1 MLPLHNTAIC
11 LSLWAVQC
19 FLRFPQRLI
28 LYQIHSQLSIGFLKK
43 VENFAAQGLPYPFPA
58 SDSGAGAD
66 TACVIVARYASIG
79 VRPHITR
86 VVCRYSGNTAC
97 SRAKNHIFALF
108 STKTRW
114 IVRPQSDMAASD
126 CTSTNSCRTSATP
139 FSVIRMTVPP
149 FKRESQ

>member
-58 SDSGAGAD
+58 SESGVGAD

-79 VRPHITR
+79 VRPHNTR
-86 VVCRYSGNTAC
+86 VVCRHSGNTDC
-97 SRAKNHIFALF
+97 RLLPVLKTIYSRF
-108 STKTRW
+108 SAQKRDGLCVLSPTWRRVTAHRQ
-114 IVRPQSDMAASD
+114 IRAIHPQ
-126 CTSTNSCRTSATP
+126 RRFP
-139 FSVIRMTVPP
+139 
-149 FKRESQ
+149 